1 MSLSVHMLQ
10 AIFVLLLF
18 SFRLSSG
25 FYVSS
30 SLAFDRPCAVG
41 GLCRLYA
48 DLTIKQ
54 QQADFGRMSQQ
65 QMRFTE
71 LPAYVNFPN
80 VLVSCQDVLSRYT
93 QQYSGHTYIEVLQ
106 LLHDVCVGY
115 LSGCW
120 VVCCQA
126 WGSLK
131 HMACSIPSM
140 G

>member
-1 MSLSVHMLQ
+1 MSKKSKHGHPPIGWPLQMQDLS
-10 AIFVLLLF
+10 
-18 SFRLSSG
+18 
-25 FYVSS
+25 
-30 SLAFDRPCAVG
+30 D
-41 GLCRLYA
+41 
-48 DLTIKQ
+48 Q
-54 QQADFGRMSQQ
+54 QQ
-65 QMRFTE
+65 
-71 LPAYVNFPN
+71 
-80 VLVSCQDVLSRYT
+80 LSRYT